1 MDINFKEIDVYVTDK
16 SSYYGKHQTVYA
28 FPNGYGA
35 SVIHGEHI
43 RDFEIA
49 PLLGDA
55 IMHDEVTAGLDT
67 EGVYKML
74 DKIKNR

>member
-16 SSYYGKHQTVYA
+16 SSYYGKHQTLYA

-43 RDFEIA
+43 
-49 PLLGDA
+49 
-55 IMHDEVTAGLDT
+55 
-67 EGVYKML
+67 
-74 DKIKNR
+74 